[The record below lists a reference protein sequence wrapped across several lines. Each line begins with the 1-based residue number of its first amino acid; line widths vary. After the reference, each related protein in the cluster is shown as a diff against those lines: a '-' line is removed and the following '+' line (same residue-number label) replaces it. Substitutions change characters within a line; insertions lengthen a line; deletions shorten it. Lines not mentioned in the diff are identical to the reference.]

1 MTQLAMLNRLV
12 LQGSEVRVEV
22 SILKINDRLTNK
34 VITKESIVVPELH
47 LEWRAAWES
56 RLELKHS
63 MNIRRLFISLMI
75 VSVAVLFLSKNNF
88 HEWVRRTV

>member
-22 SILKINDRLTNK
+22 SILKINDRLANK

-47 LEWRAAWES
+47 LE
-56 RLELKHS
+56 
-63 MNIRRLFISLMI
+63 
-75 VSVAVLFLSKNNF
+75 
-88 HEWVRRTV
+88 